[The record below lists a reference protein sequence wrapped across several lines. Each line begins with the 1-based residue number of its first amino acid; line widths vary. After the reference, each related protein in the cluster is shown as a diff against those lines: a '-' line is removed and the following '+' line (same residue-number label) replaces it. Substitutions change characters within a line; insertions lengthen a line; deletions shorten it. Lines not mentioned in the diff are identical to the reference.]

1 MTHQDWYLS
10 DDLHQGL
17 ARLLR
22 DEPLIKTALDVLQT
36 ANVPATNYGTDPVRI
51 ALIHAEQ
58 AGFQKALEAFVK
70 LSRLNTVATK
80 KPLQEWSKPTT
91 FTETSSS

>member
-10 DDLHQGL
+10 DEQHQGL

-22 DEPLIKTALDVLQT
+22 EEPLISSALQVLQA

-51 ALIHAEQ
+51 SLIHAEQ
-58 AGFQKALEAFVK
+58 AGFQKALEAFVR
-70 LSRLNTVATK
+70 LSRPNTAPAK
-80 KPLQEWSKPTT
+80 KPLQEWSKPA
-91 FTETSSS
+91 ELNA